1 MFDCGVHPAHSGMS
15 CLPYFDHINPA
26 EAPVESLKACEIRSY
41 PPAVV
46 EGISIYSVI
55 DPYYL
60 LLRHT
65 IESMLI
71 CIWHMFTFVCM
82 VSCPMDCVF
91 EMVLLFCTN
100 GQ

>member
-46 EGISIYSVI
+46 EGISI
-55 DPYYL
+55 L
-60 LLRHT
+60 LLTLT
-65 IESMLI
+65 ISCCDIPLN
-71 CIWHMFTFVCM
+71 VC
-82 VSCPMDCVF
+82 
-91 EMVLLFCTN
+91 
-100 GQ
+100 